1 MASRWIAAHDL
12 PGAAAADRA
21 GAVPPLDGLAACLSP
36 LVDAFGHAWATIVGR
51 RARRPMSRAPSL
63 AAWLVTAASVAHDEA
78 HPALDAEA
86 SDRFQRLVLPQLD
99 AAYSFARFLSRD
111 ADAAHDIV
119 QDAFLKACR
128 HFGSFRDG
136 NVRAWLFAIV
146 RNCHHDWQAARARTA
161 RYEAEPDTG
170 EGEGLE
176 AGSAIDRVVSEEDTP
191 EAALIRKTE
200 AERVRSVLL
209 DLPQALREIL
219 VLRELEHLSYRE
231 IATVTALPIG
241 TVMSRLARAR
251 REFAEAWIQDAR
263 IGRAC
268 P

>member
-12 PGAAAADRA
+12 PGTAAAGRAAAAT
-21 GAVPPLDGLAACLSP
+21 PLDGLAGCLSP
-36 LVDAFGHAWATIVGR
+36 VIDALGHAWTTIVTR
-51 RARRPMSRAPSL
+51 RARRPISRAAST
-63 AAWLVTAASVAHDEA
+63 AAWLVSAASVVHDEA
-78 HPALDAEA
+78 HPALDAQA
-86 SDRFQRLVLPQLD
+86 SERFQRLVLPQLD

-128 HFGSFRDG
+128 HFGTFRDG

-161 RYEAEPDTG
+161 RYEAEPHAGDE
-170 EGEGLE
+170 EGFED
-176 AGSAIDRVVSEEDTP
+176 GSAIDRIVSEEDTP

-200 AERVRSVLL
+200 AARVRSVLL

-251 REFAEAWIQDAR
+251 REFAEAWVQDAG

>member
-1 MASRWIAAHDL
+1 MANEPMGVPDLHGATAAY
-12 PGAAAADRA
+12 RA
-21 GAVPPLDGLAACLSP
+21 GPAMPFDWLAGCWDARADALD
-36 LVDAFGHAWATIVGR
+36 HAWAWIVAPRGR
-51 RARRPMSRAPSL
+51 RPVSRVL
-63 AAWLVTAASVAHDEA
+63 AFAVQLIKAASVAHDEA
-78 HPALDAEA
+78 RPVLDAEA
-86 SDRFQRLVLPQLD
+86 SERFRRLVLPQLD

-146 RNCHHDWQAARARTA
+146 RNCHHDWHAARARTA
-161 RYEAEPDTG
+161 RYVADPDAADDDDF
-170 EGEGLE
+170 EG
-176 AGSAIDRVVSEEDTP
+176 GSALDRVVSEEDTP

-200 AERVRSVLL
+200 AGRVRGVLL
-209 DLPQALREIL
+209 GLPRALREVL
-219 VLRELEHLSYRE
+219 VLRELENLSYRE
-231 IATVTALPIG
+231 IAAVTALPIG

-251 REFAEAWIQDAR
+251 GAFAAAWTEDSG
-263 IGRAC
+263 IGRAR

>member
-1 MASRWIAAHDL
+1 MANKLMATHDRHGATAAYRADAATPFDRL
-12 PGAAAADRA
+12 TGCLSSLVDEFSQMWAMIVAPPARRQMPGAHSFAA
-21 GAVPPLDGLAACLSP
+21 G
-36 LVDAFGHAWATIVGR
+36 
-51 RARRPMSRAPSL
+51 
-63 AAWLVTAASVAHDEA
+63 LVTAASVAHDDA

-86 SDRFQRLVLPQLD
+86 SERFQRLVLPQMD
-99 AAYSFARFLSRD
+99 AAYNFARFLSRD

-146 RNCHHDWQAARARTA
+146 RNCHHDWRATQARNT
-161 RYEAEPDTG
+161 RYEADLDTG
-170 EGEGLE
+170 EEDDFEG
-176 AGSAIDRVVSEEDTP
+176 GSVLDRIVSEEDTP

-200 AERVRSVLL
+200 AERVRGVLL
-209 DLPQALREIL
+209 GLPRPLRELL

-251 REFAEAWIQDAR
+251 SAFAETWTQDAR
-263 IGRAC
+263 TGRA
-268 P
+268 